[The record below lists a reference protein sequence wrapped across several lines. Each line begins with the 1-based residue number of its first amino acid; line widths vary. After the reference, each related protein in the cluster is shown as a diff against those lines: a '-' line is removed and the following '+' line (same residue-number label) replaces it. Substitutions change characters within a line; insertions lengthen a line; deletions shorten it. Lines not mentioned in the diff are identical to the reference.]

1 VPTWARLDL
10 PDTVHAPGLAR
21 RFVELH
27 IAAYGTDAVHDA
39 VVLVSE
45 LVSNAVRH
53 GAAPIA
59 LHVLAQAGVL
69 RVEVHDA
76 GVGVP
81 APTRP
86 PALESDIGGR
96 GLLLVAAMASRW
108 GVKPITP
115 PPGKATW
122 FELLVDGGPR

>member
-1 VPTWARLDL
+1 MPTRTTLDL
-10 PDTVHAPGLAR
+10 PSTVHAPGMAR
-21 RFVELH
+21 RFVEGQTVEFSEDLVQN
-27 IAAYGTDAVHDA
+27 ALVM
-39 VVLVSE
+39 VSE

-59 LHVLAQAGVL
+59 LHVLAETRLL

-86 PALESDIGGR
+86 PALETDIGGR
-96 GLLLVAAMASRW
+96 GLLIVAALSSSW
-108 GVKPITP
+108 GVLPLSL

-122 FELLVDGGPR
+122 FELVAL